1 MINSTNKPNRGMVLA
16 TSLIILLL
24 ITLLATSMYANA
36 LTQLQMSNHFQLQ
49 AKAKQRAEQ
58 AFFEAFQLVMLKV
71 NNSDD
76 LTKENRGYYVNTFPL
91 EDINW
96 QDNNLVLSSDLNAKF
111 VIQYSGIAQANSYPY
126 QGESHHLFNVF
137 IYGSAAKQT
146 EFTSRRIIHIKQK
159 QLTTSITSTTSSTS
173 NLIQD
178 KIEALY
184 D

>member
-1 MINSTNKPNRGMVLA
+1 MVLA

-24 ITLLATSMYANA
+24 ITLLATSMFANA

-58 AFFEAFQLVMLKV
+58 AFVEAFHLLKLKV

-76 LTKENRGYYVNTFPL
+76 LTKESRGYYVNTLAL
-91 EDINW
+91 EGINW
-96 QDNNLVLSSDLNAKF
+96 QDNNQVLSSDSNAKF
-111 VIQYSGIAQANSYPY
+111 VIQYSGSAQANSYPFD
-126 QGESHHLFNVF
+126 GEIHHLFNVF

-146 EFTSRRIIHIKQK
+146 EFTSQRFVNIKHK
-159 QLTTSITSTTSSTS
+159 QLTRSITSTTPSTS

-178 KIEALY
+178 KIEVFY